1 LVSSTG
7 ILKRGI
13 SVAGFADTRIRSCY
27 GIIDSEHRVVADN
40 RAPNVNGAGDDQPRQ
55 AFLARR
61 RGWLRLEHSERDR
74 RSFKSQSR
82 TWGRL
87 SYEKA
92 IPPGKQA
99 QSQVNQ
105 KLDRMA
111 SLLLS
116 EKSVVQRHILRVAT
130 PGKRHDL
137 TIARLISK

>member
-1 LVSSTG
+1 MVSSTG

-87 SYEKA
+87 SYEEA

-105 KLDRMA
+105 KLGPDGFAALKPKKCSTEAHFAGRNA
-111 SLLLS
+111 GQ
-116 EKSVVQRHILRVAT
+116 EA
-130 PGKRHDL
+130 
-137 TIARLISK
+137 